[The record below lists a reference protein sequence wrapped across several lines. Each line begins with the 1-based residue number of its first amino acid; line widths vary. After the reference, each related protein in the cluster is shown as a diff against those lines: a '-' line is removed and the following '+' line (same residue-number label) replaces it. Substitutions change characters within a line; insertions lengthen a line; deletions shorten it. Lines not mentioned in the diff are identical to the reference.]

1 MRKRYKRN
9 ENYTK
14 RHAALNIKRRK
25 KHKENMLAIKEDL
38 TKKEQQ
44 KYNPEIHPQLLVK
57 IYAEGEGQPAFCA
70 AADIT
75 IGTFYFWLDAHAE
88 FNIAYEKAKMVGAT
102 QWDRKALQDMKAGT
116 FDYKYH
122 SLVHRTRYNTLG
134 YLVNNGNVEKT
145 IDEKLDTSWK
155 SIKAGSLSPAEYN
168 SLTNGIMNELKTKEL
183 ELKQKELE
191 IKQKELELEKAA
203 KHSLS
208 GMSDEFILKVMA
220 LKEGKADIVFKVNQN
235 ENTLIH
241 VEKKEIQ
248 DAEHS

>member
-1 MRKRYKRN
+1 M
-9 ENYTK
+9 
-14 RHAALNIKRRK
+14 
-25 KHKENMLAIKEDL
+25 KE
-38 TKKEQQ
+38 
-44 KYNPEIHPQLLVK
+44 
-57 IYAEGEGQPAFCA
+57 
-70 AADIT
+70 
-75 IGTFYFWLDAHAE
+75 
-88 FNIAYEKAKMVGAT
+88 
-102 QWDRKALQDMKAGT
+102 GT

-134 YLVNNGNVEKT
+134 YLVNTKNIEKNV
-145 IDEKLDTSWK
+145 DEKVETAWK
-155 SIKAGSLSPAEYN
+155 SVKAGVLGPAEYN

-203 KHSLS
+203 KHSLT

-235 ENTLIH
+235 ENTLVH

-248 DAEHS
+248 DAEIG